1 MQLLPFC
8 IFVSLNI
15 AIQSLTQL
23 SFSGG
28 GAFGAVEIGI
38 LKHILESEPTK
49 HYDLYT
55 GVSAGALNAGF
66 LSYYHDVK
74 IGVDVG
80 ESIYS
85 SLSNKQ
91 IYELL
96 PSTGISVY
104 NTAPLRKTLTRVL
117 DNMHSS
123 PIIPT
128 LIGTVN
134 LYTGYL
140 DIYEFMDIADVN
152 DRVSLLMCSSA
163 IPALFPPI
171 AFGKGLYVDG
181 GTLSNE
187 LLQVEHDGK
196 WLNITYITP
205 SQSLDL
211 LVNITLNTMEEI
223 IKREF
228 SIVWNGFND
237 PFKTLNTQ
245 CVSPIGE
252 VHLYFV
258 DSALLS
264 NYSMLDFD
272 HGAEL
277 INIGYK
283 NAQHVVYPL
292 C

>member
-1 MQLLPFC
+1 MHFFTFLA
-8 IFVSLNI
+8 ISLNVCVH
-15 AIQSLTQL
+15 ALTQL

-38 LKHILESEPTK
+38 LKHILVSEPAK
-49 HYDLYT
+49 QYDLYT

-74 IGVDVG
+74 SGVDAG
-80 ESIYS
+80 EAIYS

-91 IYELL
+91 VYELL

-104 NTAPLRKTLTRVL
+104 NTAPLRKTLTRTL
-117 DNMHSS
+117 DSMRA
-123 PIIPT
+123 PPVVPA

-140 DIYEFMDIADVN
+140 DIFQYLDVAPA

-171 AFGKGLYVDG
+171 ALGAGLYVDG

-211 LVNITLNTMEEI
+211 PVNVSLTSLEEI
-223 IKREF
+223 MKREL

-245 CVSPIGE
+245 CATPIGE
-252 VHLYFV
+252 VHLYYV
-258 DSALLS
+258 DGALLS
-264 NYSMLDFD
+264 GYSMLDFD
-272 HGAEL
+272 SGAEL
-277 INIGYK
+277 VAIGFA
-283 NAQHVVYPL
+283 NAQHRVYPL

>member
-1 MQLLPFC
+1 M
-8 IFVSLNI
+8 
-15 AIQSLTQL
+15 ARGLTQL

-38 LKHILESEPTK
+38 LKHIVSSEPTK
-49 HYDLYT
+49 QYDLYT

-66 LSYYHDVK
+66 LSYYADVTE
-74 IGVDVG
+74 GVKSG
-80 ESIYS
+80 ETIYS
-85 SLSNKQ
+85 GLTNKQ
-91 IYELL
+91 VYELL

-104 NTAPLRKTLTRVL
+104 NTAPLRKTLTHVL
-117 DNMHSS
+117 DTMHT
-123 PIIPT
+123 PPVVPT

-140 DIYEFMDIADVN
+140 DIFQFLDMAYN

-171 AFGKGLYVDG
+171 PLGSGLYVDG

-205 SQSLDL
+205 SQTLALPTNISL
-211 LVNITLNTMEEI
+211 TTMEEI
-223 IKREF
+223 VKREL

-237 PFKTLNTQ
+237 PFKTMNTQ

-252 VHLYFV
+252 VHLYYV
-258 DSALLS
+258 DGGLLS
-264 NYSMLDFD
+264 EYSMLDFD

-277 INIGYK
+277 VEIGFK
-283 NAQHVVYPL
+283 NAQHRVYPL